1 VSQRRIDI
9 QREDPKASSTK
20 SSPRAAQQQLRVCVN
35 STGRFVTGGR
45 KGDAGLTGREIIAD
59 TTGGMARHGGGAF
72 SGKDPVKLDHSAAYA
87 RYVAKN
93 VVAAGLADRCE
104 VHVAYAIGVA
114 HPVSVFVETFGTN
127 KIEESLIADL
137 VRVRQVWPLIS
148 PSIKSTSRSQRSPAE
163 RSASPANPAAFEP
176 DRLTLVNRASRRS
189 CLQLAPERST
199 CDRTGRHE
207 SREGSLSPAR
217 DLALSATREILVPSA
232 GLTYTASA
240 RAEA

>member
-1 VSQRRIDI
+1 LEYFEAATCGYIRAEYCGSRRGKRCEHDHSTNHLKVAPYASGTGLAIGPLRRVYAHNASWVSQRRIDI

-104 VHVAYAIGVA
+104 VHVAYAIGVRTRFRC
-114 HPVSVFVETFGTN
+114 SS
-127 KIEESLIADL
+127 K
-137 VRVRQVWPLIS
+137 
-148 PSIKSTSRSQRSPAE
+148 
-163 RSASPANPAAFEP
+163 RSAPTKS
-176 DRLTLVNRASRRS
+176 RNR
-189 CLQLAPERST
+189 
-199 CDRTGRHE
+199 
-207 SREGSLSPAR
+207 
-217 DLALSATREILVPSA
+217 
-232 GLTYTASA
+232 
-240 RAEA
+240 